1 MTVKKPLM
9 WRGAAALGAATLVAG
24 GMMALGAPALAAVG
38 PDQPN
43 APTEGTLTINKYS
56 GAPVGEGETPDPDNL
71 LDGVEFTVTQVGTLV
86 GGVCE
91 AIDLTDAAQ
100 WDGLDGLF
108 ASAPAAPTDPYCTT
122 GTPAVQTT
130 VDGQTEFAL
139 DLGIYF
145 VQETDPGD
153 NNIVSKVP
161 DFYVSIPTS
170 QGDTGSGWN
179 YDVVADP
186 KNQLMEAPT
195 KTIDEDPSNL
205 VVGSDVTWT
214 MSVPVPTLNNGEKFN
229 TAVITD
235 DLDSRLDYV
244 EGSTQASVGG
254 VTLQDE
260 VHYNVTGNAVWT
272 FTDAGKAILDA
283 HMGEELTISFDT
295 TVTAVGNGIIPNPD
309 YRSNF
314 NGTEVPGTQVPFTYW
329 GQLSILKTDDS
340 ATPLMLAGAEFQV
353 FDLADGATCPAD
365 APQSG
370 AVAVGE
376 SDASGVVKWGDGAV
390 SPLGLFIG
398 NFNEEQAAPEAE
410 YCVYETVVPAG
421 HVATQIDNPVT
432 ITTNNG
438 APLELTVVNSKKD
451 GPDLPLTGAQGTI
464 MMTIGGLAI
473 IAVGAA
479 VMFLA
484 RRRHHQHDA

>member
-1 MTVKKPLM
+1 MKPLM

-56 GAPVGEGETPDPDNL
+56 GAPVGEGESPDPANL

-86 GGVCE
+86 DGVCE
-91 AIDLTDAAQ
+91 AIDLTDAGQ
-100 WDGLDGLF
+100 WEGLESLF
-108 ASAPAAPTDPYCTT
+108 ASAPAAPTAPYCAT
-122 GTPAVQTT
+122 GTSFEQATE
-130 VDGQTEFAL
+130 DGQTKFNL
-139 DLGIYF
+139 NLGIYF

-161 DFYVSIPTS
+161 NFYVSIPTS
-170 QGDTGSGWN
+170 EGDGGSGWN

-195 KTIDEDPSNL
+195 KSIDEDPSNL
-205 VVGSDVTWT
+205 VVGSEITWNMT
-214 MSVPVPTLNNGEKFN
+214 VPVPSLNNGEKFD

-235 DLDSRLDYV
+235 NLDSRLDYV
-244 EGSTQASVGG
+244 EGSTVASVGG
-254 VTLQDE
+254 TSLDDGT
-260 VHYNVTGNAVWT
+260 HFNVSDNAVWT
-272 FTDAGKAILDA
+272 FTPEGREILDA
-283 HMGEELTISFDT
+283 NMGQDLVLSFDT

-309 YRSNF
+309 YQSSF
-314 NGTEVPGTQVPFTYW
+314 NGTEVPGTPVPYTYW
-329 GQLSILKTDDS
+329 GQLDILKTDNS
-340 ATPLMLAGAEFQV
+340 ATPLMLEGAEFQV

-370 AVAVGE
+370 AVSVGE
-376 SDASGVVKWGDGAV
+376 SDDNGVVKWGAGEV

-398 NFNEEQAAPEAE
+398 NFNEQQTNPTAE

-432 ITTNNG
+432 ISTNG
-438 APLELTVVNSKKD
+438 GDPLELTVVNSKKD

-464 MMTIGGLAI
+464 LMTAGGLAI
-473 IAVGAA
+473 AAVGAA

-484 RRRHHQHDA
+484 RRRRHQQDA